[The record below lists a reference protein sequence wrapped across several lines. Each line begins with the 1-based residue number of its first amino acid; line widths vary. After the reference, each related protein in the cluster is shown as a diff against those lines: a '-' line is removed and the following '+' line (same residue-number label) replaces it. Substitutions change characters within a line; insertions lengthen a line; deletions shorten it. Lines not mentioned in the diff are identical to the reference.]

1 MASSPTAVPPRLLGR
16 ALLHHQRRW
25 YCSCGA
31 VARISRVG
39 SAGAGGIGDT
49 VGRNFRVADSI
60 FSRASSNLTRS
71 DDSVKTISSSLHP
84 LPAQFL
90 QESDAK
96 LFDPLTHQRND
107 VRFDIIDGRPP
118 LTHRTAPH
126 IINHEDNVLP
136 SELPED
142 WTRSQAERWRAKA
155 DDFDDHSSLD
165 LKSASIVTTP
175 ESMANGMEAQPR
187 FAITKNAKRILW
199 SNWTEDMI
207 RDPIKSPILFWYDDL
222 IDGKGN
228 ADNSN
233 SSNDSEERRLLQA
246 LYQYGLVLIR
256 GTPTYTDS
264 LSAKDMSESSK
275 EIRRRVMNNSNV
287 KDCDHTAESAILHL
301 ASIVG
306 YHPLRTLYGGGIW
319 STSSYSSFYNKADDG
334 ESDDESSSSSAA
346 STADSSY
353 GSSSLPLHTDMT
365 YVSNPP
371 GVQVFLMVQP
381 AEPAVSPTFSNH
393 DDGNKK
399 VAIVPKGQSVYLDGF
414 AAARQLLLENPD
426 AYCMLAST
434 PRRYRCIDADLG
446 WHLEATGPVIEPI
459 LSRGLD
465 GCDDPPVKSIRHNDL
480 DRLPDLPPYP
490 STNDASVKV
499 AKYNSFYRSLREA
512 HAAWDDI
519 LRRDS
524 MRFVIDLQA
533 GDCVLVSNQRCMHG
547 RYAFETSKCPRVIM
561 GCYVGMDELA
571 SKWRRAG
578 LQVLY

>member
-1 MASSPTAVPPRLLGR
+1 MPSRLLGR
-16 ALLHHQRRW
+16 ALLHRQRRL
-25 YCSCGA
+25 YRYCGA
-31 VARISRVG
+31 VARFSRVG
-39 SAGAGGIGDT
+39 SAWARGIGDI
-49 VGRNFRVADSI
+49 VGRNFRVAVPI
-60 FSRASSNLTRS
+60 FSRASSNLSLACS
-71 DDSVKTISSSLHP
+71 DDSAKTISSSLHP
-84 LPAQFL
+84 LPL
-90 QESDAK
+90 QYLQYSDAK

-107 VRFDIIDGRPP
+107 VHFDIIDGRP
-118 LTHRTAPH
+118 TQRTAPH
-126 IINHEDNVLP
+126 INHEERKMP
-136 SELPED
+136 SEMPDD
-142 WTRSQAERWRAKA
+142 WIRSQAERWRAKA
-155 DDFDDHSSLD
+155 DDFDDHSLLD
-165 LKSASIVTTP
+165 VKSASIATTP
-175 ESMANGMEAQPR
+175 ESMAKGIEAKPR
-187 FAITKNAKRILW
+187 FATTKNAKRILW

-207 RDPIKSPILFWYDDL
+207 RDPQKSPILFCFDDL
-222 IDGKGN
+222 IGGKGN

-233 SSNDSEERRLLQA
+233 SSNDCEERRLLQA

-264 LSAKDMSESSK
+264 LSVKDMSESSK
-275 EIRRRVMNNSNV
+275 EIRRRVKNNSNS
-287 KDCDHTAESAILHL
+287 KYGEYTSAESAILHL

-334 ESDDESSSSSAA
+334 EGNDESSSSSVA

-365 YVSNPP
+365 YISNPP

-381 AEPAVSPTFSNH
+381 AEPAVSRTFSDD

-399 VAIVPKGQSVYLDGF
+399 AAIVPKGQSVYLDGF
-414 AAARQLLLENPD
+414 AAARQLLHENPD
-426 AYCMLAST
+426 AYRMLAST
-434 PRRYRCIDADLG
+434 PRRYRCIDTDLG
-446 WHLEATGPVIEPI
+446 WHLEASGPVIETI

-465 GCDDPPVKSIRHNDL
+465 GCGNPLVKSIRHNDL

-490 STNDASVKV
+490 SANDATVNV
-499 AKYNSFYRSLREA
+499 AEYSSFYRSLREA
-512 HAAWDDI
+512 HEAWDDI

-547 RYAFETSKCPRVIM
+547 RYAFETSRYPRVIM

-571 SKWRRAG
+571 SKWRGTG